1 MNPFAD
7 LIRNLGPVRLAALA
21 GTGIAV
27 VGFFIFLV
35 SRLSTGSMALLYADL
50 DPADAGQIVRELET
64 KAIPY
69 QLKANGTQVFVRSD
83 DVLRL
88 RVTLAEQGLPGG
100 GSVGYEL
107 FDKNQGL
114 GTTSFVQNVNLV
126 RALEGELGR
135 TISSMRSVRGA
146 RVHLVLPRRELFSRE
161 RQQPSASVVL
171 QMAGGLRLGKEE
183 VLAIQHLIAAAV
195 PDLKPE
201 GVSILNDR
209 GELLAR
215 GFGDDA
221 QTSMALLNAEE
232 MKVAFE
238 SRLRRSIEEMVERTV
253 GFGRVRAEVSADLD
267 FGRVVENAEI
277 YDPDTQVAR
286 STQTIED
293 NAQSNETSTDETVT
307 VQNNLPE
314 AGLGAG
320 GGAGTSSQ
328 TSSNRVEETVNFEIS
343 RTIRQRTR
351 ESGEVQRLSVAVLVD
366 GTYAR
371 NDDGQRVYVPRT
383 PEQLEQIETLVRSA
397 IGFKADR
404 GDTVEVVNMEFVRL
418 EPSDI
423 DDGAFLFG
431 ISKEEFLQ
439 LAEVLVLAVV
449 GLLVILLVVRPVL
462 TRLFESMPTTLG
474 SRGGGL
480 LGQDGQLAQLAGPG
494 ATANMAELLDG
505 DDDSEESLLDQM
517 IDINQVEGRVRA
529 SSLRKIGE
537 IVDKH
542 PEEAVAIIRNWMY
555 QEAQ

>member
-1 MNPFAD
+1 MNPFTD
-7 LIRNLGPVRLAALA
+7 LIRNLGPVRMAALA

-35 SRLSTGSMALLYADL
+35 SRLSTGGQSLLYADL

-64 KAIPY
+64 REIPY
-69 QLKANGTQVFVRSD
+69 QLKANGTQVFVPSD

-135 TISSMRSVRGA
+135 TISSMRNVRGA

-161 RQQPSASVVL
+161 RQEPSASVVL
-171 QMAGGLRLGKEE
+171 QLSGGLRPGKEQ

-195 PDLKPE
+195 PGLKPE
-201 GVSILNDR
+201 GVSILDDR

-215 GFGDDA
+215 GFGDD
-221 QTSMALLNAEE
+221 SRNSLALLNAEE
-232 MKVAFE
+232 MKIAHE
-238 SRLRRSIEEMVERTV
+238 NRIRHAIEEMVERTV
-253 GFGRVRAEVSADLD
+253 GLGRVRAEVTAEIDY
-267 FGRVVENAEI
+267 GRVVENTER
-277 YDPDTQVAR
+277 YDPDSQVAR
-286 STQTIED
+286 STQTVED
-293 NAQSNETSTDETVT
+293 RAQSNESAQDDNVS

-314 AGLGAG
+314 AE
-320 GGAGTSSQ
+320 AGTSGTANTSQ
-328 TSSNRVEETVNFEIS
+328 TSNDRVEETINYEIS
-343 RTIRQRTR
+343 KTVRQRTR

-366 GTYAR
+366 GTYTA
-371 NDDGQRVYVPRT
+371 NADGEPVYVPRT
-383 PEQLEQIETLVRSA
+383 PEQIAKIETLVKSA
-397 IGFKADR
+397 IGFQADR

-418 EPSDI
+418 EPTDI
-423 DDGAFLFG
+423 GDGAFLFG

-462 TRLFESMPTTLG
+462 TRLFESMPTTLA

-480 LGQDGQLAQLAGPG
+480 LAQDGQLAQLAGPG
-494 ATANMAELLDG
+494 ATADMAELLDG
-505 DDDSEESLLDQM
+505 EDDAEESLLDQM

>member
-27 VGFFIFLV
+27 IGFFIFLV
-35 SRLSTGSMALLYADL
+35 SRLSTGSQSLLYADL
-50 DPADAGQIVRELET
+50 EPADAGQIVRELET
-64 KAIPY
+64 REIPY
-69 QLKANGTQVFVRSD
+69 QLKANGTQIFVPSD

-88 RVTLAEQGLPGG
+88 RVSLAEQGLPGG

-135 TISSMRSVRGA
+135 TISSMRNVRGA

-171 QMAGGLRLGKEE
+171 QLSGGNRLGKEQ
-183 VLAIQHLIAAAV
+183 VMAIQHLIAAAV
-195 PDLKPE
+195 PELKPE
-201 GVSILNDR
+201 GVSILDSR

-215 GFGDDA
+215 GFGED
-221 QTSMALLNAEE
+221 SKNSLALLNAEE
-232 MKVAFE
+232 MKIAHE
-238 SRLRRSIEEMVERTV
+238 SRIRRSIEEMVERTV
-253 GFGRVRAEVSADLD
+253 GLGRVRAEVTAEIDY
-267 FGRVVENAEI
+267 GRVVENTER
-277 YDPDTQVAR
+277 YDPDSQVAR

-293 NAQSNETSTDETVT
+293 RSKSNESAREDNVT

-314 AGLGAG
+314 ADSNT
-320 GGAGTSSQ
+320 GGATGNNSETSN
-328 TSSNRVEETVNFEIS
+328 NRTEETVNYEIS
-343 RTIRQRTR
+343 KTIRQRTR

-366 GTYAR
+366 GTYDR
-371 NDDGQRVYVPRT
+371 NADGQRVYVPRT
-383 PEQLEQIETLVRSA
+383 PQQIEQIETLVKSA

-404 GDTVEVVNMEFVRL
+404 GDSVEVVNMEFVKL
-418 EPSDI
+418 EPTDI

-462 TRLFESMPTTLG
+462 TRLFESMPTTLAA
-474 SRGGGL
+474 RGGGL

-494 ATANMAELLDG
+494 ATADMAELLDG